1 MKERKVNTC
10 SLLLAPQRKMHITP
24 SINNSHD
31 MSTTHTLPGFLAN
44 KASQLSIFGSS
55 TFVVRTPVLVL
66 PNLDGT
72 NAVVVPRAS
81 RRSDVV

>member
-1 MKERKVNTC
+1 MKERKVNTY
-10 SLLLAPQRKMHITP
+10 SLLAPQRKMHITP
-24 SINNSHD
+24 SMNSHD